1 MRYFRPAEFD
11 CHHCG
16 RNHMDEQFLAEL
28 DELRHRCGFPFPITS
43 GYRCPEHNNAVST
56 TGWDGPHTTGRA
68 ADIGVR
74 GAQALTVVRIA
85 IEMGFTGIGIQ
96 QKGATRF
103 IHLDNLP
110 NAERQPR
117 PTIWSYA

>member
-1 MRYFRPAEFD
+1 MKHFTLSEFD

-68 ADIGVR
+68 ADVGVR
-74 GAQALTVVRIA
+74 GAQALTVVKVA
-85 IEMGFTGIGIQ
+85 IEMGFTGIGVQ

-110 NAERQPR
+110 NADRQPR
-117 PTIWSYA
+117 PWIWSY